1 MSEYQVDF
9 IESFI
14 VQADSQEAAIQE
26 AKNLFRI
33 NLANFD
39 FSQGVEDMAVVCEI
53 VPKLFKE
60 KV

>member
-9 IESFI
+9 IETFV
-14 VQADSQEAAIQE
+14 VQAKSEEEAIQE

-39 FSQGVEDMAVVCEI
+39 FSQGIDDMAVHCEI
-53 VPKLFKE
+53 VPKLFME
-60 KV
+60 KK